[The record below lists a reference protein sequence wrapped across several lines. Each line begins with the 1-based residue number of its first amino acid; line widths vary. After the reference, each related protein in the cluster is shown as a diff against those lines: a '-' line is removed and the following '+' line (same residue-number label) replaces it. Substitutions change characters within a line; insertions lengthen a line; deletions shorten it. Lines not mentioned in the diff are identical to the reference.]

1 MKEKLESR
9 LSEETKVP
17 LTKLHNSLNE
27 KVNKALLYLHIWARI
42 CDLWIDFYQN
52 NWKLNLKLLIYT
64 QDIPFEGE
72 ERNEAGDTLLSSP
85 KSQFQT

>member
-1 MKEKLESR
+1 MA
-9 LSEETKVP
+9 

-27 KVNKALLYLHIWARI
+27 KVNKVLLYSDIWARI

-64 QDIPFEGE
+64 QDISLEGE
-72 ERNEAGDTLLSSP
+72 ERDEAGDTLLSNP